1 MSSTRSSTEPG
12 DYKQIDYSGLTY
24 LVFISA
30 QPSLG
35 KLAGFSV
42 VVGASVA
49 VVVVSSSV
57 VVVLITSP
65 VVTTVVTTV
74 VTSVVVSSQITK

>member
-57 VVVLITSP
+57 VVGPVV

-74 VTSVVVSSQITK
+74 VVVSSQNTK

>member
-24 LVFISA
+24 LVCISA
-30 QPSLG
+30 PPSLG

-57 VVVLITSP
+57 VVASVA

-74 VTSVVVSSQITK
+74 VVSSQITK